1 MVIYMYEDLIKQT
14 HEDLKL
20 NKINDKLYLTNKQI
34 EVLEKYD
41 INYHTNIE
49 SLIFELEEILND
61 SNGELVDLE
70 EVSNSISEFNYYH
83 NTNK

>member
-1 MVIYMYEDLIKQT
+1 MLDDIVKET
-14 HEDLKL
+14 HESLNL
-20 NKINDKLYLTNKQI
+20 NKINDKLYLTNKEI

-41 INYHTNIE
+41 IDYHTSIE
-49 SLIFELEEILND
+49 ELLFTLDEILND
-61 SNGELVDLE
+61 SNGEYTDLE

>member
-1 MVIYMYEDLIKQT
+1 MLDDIINET
-14 HEDLKL
+14 HESLNL
-20 NKINDKLYLTNKQI
+20 NKINDRLYLTNKEI

-41 INYHTNIE
+41 INYHTSIE
-49 SLIFELEEILND
+49 ELLFNLDEILNE
-61 SNGELVDLE
+61 SNGEYIDLE

>member
-1 MVIYMYEDLIKQT
+1 MLDDIIKET
-14 HEDLKL
+14 HNSLNL

-34 EVLEKYD
+34 EVLEKYEID
-41 INYHTNIE
+41 YHTSIE
-49 SLIFELEEILND
+49 ELLFNLEEILNESD
-61 SNGELVDLE
+61 GDYPDLE

>member
-1 MVIYMYEDLIKQT
+1 MLDDIVKEA
-14 HEDLKL
+14 HESLKL

-41 INYHTNIE
+41 IEYHTSIE
-49 SLIFELEEILND
+49 ELMFKLEEILNESD
-61 SNGELVDLE
+61 GEFTDLE

>member
-1 MVIYMYEDLIKQT
+1 MLNDIVKET
-14 HEDLKL
+14 HESLKL
-20 NKINDKLYLTNKQI
+20 HKINDNLYLTNKEI

-41 INYHTNIE
+41 IDYHTSIDM
-49 SLIFELEEILND
+49 LMFKLDEILND
-61 SNGELVDLE
+61 SDGDLTDLE

>member
-1 MVIYMYEDLIKQT
+1 MLDDIVKQT
-14 HEDLKL
+14 HGSLQL
-20 NKINDKLYLTNKQI
+20 NKINDNLYLTNKEI

-41 INYHTNIE
+41 IDYHTSIDM
-49 SLIFELEEILND
+49 LMFKLDEILND
-61 SNGELVDLE
+61 SDGDLTDLE

>member
-1 MVIYMYEDLIKQT
+1 MLDDIIKEA
-14 HEDLKL
+14 HESLKL

-34 EVLEKYD
+34 EVLERYD
-41 INYHTNIE
+41 IDYHTSIE
-49 SLIFELEEILND
+49 ELMFKLDEILNESD
-61 SNGELVDLE
+61 GEYTDLE

>member
-83 NTNK
+83 NVNK

>member
-1 MVIYMYEDLIKQT
+1 MLDDIVKET
-14 HEDLKL
+14 HESLNL

-41 INYHTNIE
+41 IDYHTSIE
-49 SLIFELEEILND
+49 ELMFTLEEILNE
-61 SNGELVDLE
+61 SGGEYTDLE

-83 NTNK
+83 NVNK